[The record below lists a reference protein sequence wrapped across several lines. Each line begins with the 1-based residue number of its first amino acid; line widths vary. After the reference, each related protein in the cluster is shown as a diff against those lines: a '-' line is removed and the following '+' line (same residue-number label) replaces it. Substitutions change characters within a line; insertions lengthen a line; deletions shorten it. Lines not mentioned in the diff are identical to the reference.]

1 MHRTEVERGP
11 SQQSGCEM
19 GEVVRRG
26 SDGGE
31 GTG

>member
-1 MHRTEVERGP
+1 MHRTKIERGP

-19 GEVVRRG
+19 GEVVRSE

-31 GTG
+31 VTG